1 MAYAKKDNDGV
12 LFANRDRKSDRHPNA
27 KGDALIDGVEYWVS
41 AWTNTSKAGAKY
53 QSLKFTRKETRGDA
67 SEREPRGKPLTG
79 NDAHKPIGDEEIF
92 F

>member
-1 MAYAKKDNDGV
+1 MAYKKKDNEGV
-12 LFANRDRKSDRHPNA
+12 LFANRDRKSDKHPNA

-53 QSLKFTRKETRGDA
+53 QSLKFALKDA
-67 SEREPRGKPLTG
+67 AAEREPRGKPLTG
-79 NDAHKPIGDEEIF
+79 DEAHKPIGEEQIF